1 MSAKGKIKL
10 AVAVVLLAGAI
21 VCIVSVAGV
30 SIYKLFYPIKY
41 TDFVEKY
48 GDEHNLDKELIY
60 AVIKTES
67 SFNSDAVS
75 SVGAVGLMQ
84 ITPETF
90 DWLKI
95 KMGENYSDLDM
106 KDAETSIKYGVF
118 FLSLLIDEFGD
129 KKTALAAYH
138 AGRGRV
144 NEWLDDASISPDG
157 KTLENIPYKDTEY
170 YVNKVT
176 KAENIYRNLYDS
188 EQ

>member
-10 AVAVVLLAGAI
+10 AVIVLLLASVV

-48 GDEHNLDKELIY
+48 GEEYNLDKELIY

-75 SVGAVGLMQ
+75 SLGALGLMQ
-84 ITPETF
+84 ITPETY
-90 DWLKI
+90 DWLKM
-95 KMGENYSDLDM
+95 KMGENYTELDYM
-106 KDAETSIKYGVF
+106 DAETSIKYGAF

-129 KKTALAAYH
+129 EKTALAAYH

-144 NEWLDDASISPDG
+144 NEWLSDSSISPDG

-170 YVNKVT
+170 YVEKVT
-176 KAENIYRNLYDS
+176 RAKNIYRNLY
-188 EQ
+188 

>member
-1 MSAKGKIKL
+1 MSAKGKLKL
-10 AVAVVLLAGAI
+10 AVIILLLASAI

-48 GDEHNLDKELIY
+48 GEEYNLDKELIY

-75 SVGAVGLMQ
+75 SLGALGLMQ
-84 ITPETF
+84 ITPETYE
-90 DWLKI
+90 WLKM
-95 KMGENYSDLDM
+95 KMGENYTELDYM
-106 KDAETSIKYGVF
+106 DAETSIKYGSF

-129 KKTALAAYH
+129 EKTALAAYH

-144 NEWLDDASISPDG
+144 NEWLSDTSISPDG

-170 YVNKVT
+170 YVEKVT
-176 KAENIYRNLYDS
+176 KTENIYRNLY
-188 EQ
+188 